1 MIKKSLIN
9 NTKKVFVPRN
19 SLPNV
24 VFNEVYSFWIK
35 NSILSTNRRSDRHAI
50 YVSKMKYL
58 WKYKQTL
65 EFEDENISEFI
76 KVKRSGNC
84 KTYMRAQQLIYTE
97 TIRKLHAKLFLLR
110 EKVNCF
116 VRHSLNT
123 NHFI

>member
-1 MIKKSLIN
+1 
-9 NTKKVFVPRN
+9 
-19 SLPNV
+19 
-24 VFNEVYSFWIK
+24 
-35 NSILSTNRRSDRHAI
+35 
-50 YVSKMKYL
+50 MKYL